1 MEVIINETNI
11 SCFGLSDGSINIQ
24 VLSGGLPPYTYSNN
38 NGQSFQ
44 NINTFVNLSTGT
56 SNYIIMDGNGCLI
69 SSSGTINQPPLL
81 TVTISSTNVSCYQ
94 SCDGAAT
101 ALINGG
107 TGNYYEDWGS
117 VNPDSLCAGLVNLIV
132 QDDNGCL
139 ATNSVIIT
147 EPNPI
152 IVSITNNNG
161 VLEATPGFL
170 FYQWI
175 DGNGNPIL
183 GATSQYFTP
192 PTQGQYAVEV
202 TTSDLCTKISDY
214 IKFDY

>member
-1 MEVIINETNI
+1 
-11 SCFGLSDGSINIQ
+11 
-24 VLSGGLPPYTYSNN
+24 
-38 NGQSFQ
+38 
-44 NINTFVNLSTGT
+44 
-56 SNYIIMDGNGCLI
+56 MDANGCLV
-69 SSSGTINQPPLL
+69 SSVGTIIQPPLL
-81 TVTISSTNVSCYQ
+81 TVLINSTDVSCYQ
-94 SCDGAAT
+94 SCDGTAT
-101 ALINGG
+101 AIINGV

-117 VNPDSLCAGLVNLIV
+117 LDPDSLCAGLVNLIV

-139 ATNSVIIT
+139 ATSSAVIT

-170 FYQWI
+170 FYQWL

-192 PTQGQYAVEV
+192 TTQGQYAVQV

-214 IKFDY
+214 INLIIESISTIHNNISIYPNPTNGIVTIETNEYIQGDIRLSLIHI